1 MWFNKYKGIISND
14 GARPLTDLENLFGGM
29 SAGCFSTLGN
39 NPFDVVKT
47 RMQGMDAAKYKN
59 TVDCFRQVR
68 ALCIPLSLAR
78 APTSSL
84 SAVYPRACSFLT

>member
-1 MWFNKYKGIISND
+1 MWFNKYKGIISDD

-47 RMQGMDAAKYKN
+47 RMQGMDAARYKN
-59 TVDCFRQVR
+59 TADCFRQVLVLCTPYSH
-68 ALCIPLSLAR
+68 ALVPALPL
-78 APTSSL
+78 P
-84 SAVYPRACSFLT
+84 